1 MNKQTKRELKRQKR
15 QLRKADRQKARGL
28 HGRIKHVMSNFRL
41 SLTFRIALHYSWQ
54 LLKTTLPVMMAV
66 SFVLFTLTL
75 ADVNDA
81 VKRLRW
87 SEAQADGTFSQ
98 TVVQNHAFSQTAL
111 LSTPYTQDDLPALTF
126 CITDFSGTHMT
137 ILASH
142 HTGASISANISLT
155 RSAYA
160 WSALMV
166 TLLLCDF
173 IRVLSFVRQRE
184 KLHKTVLAPIR
195 DITELASTLSAS
207 NLSNRINIAGT
218 KNELKDLAVVIN
230 SMLDRIERSYNSQ
243 KQFVSDASH
252 ELRTPIAVVQGY
264 VNMLKRWGK
273 SDPEILDEGINAIAQ
288 ETGSMKELVESLL
301 FLARHDKKTLM
312 MEMEAFDALDVLTEL
327 HREAAMVT
335 PEDTFILTTSES
347 CPMEGDRSMVKQ
359 VMRIL
364 CDNAVKYTPK
374 GGIVTLGIERRPGW
388 VTLSV
393 QDNGPGISQE
403 DLPKIFERFYRADA
417 ARRSE
422 SGGHGLGLSIAR
434 IIVMGHGGKL
444 RVRSKVGVGSTFYVE
459 LPEKQES
466 LKSVRAVTDETK

>member
-1 MNKQTKRELKRQKR
+1 MSKDQKKAQR
-15 QLRKADRQKARGL
+15 KEQRLLRKASRHKAKGL
-28 HGRIKHVMSNFRL
+28 HGRVKHVMSSFRL

-54 LLKTTLPVMMAV
+54 LLRTTLPLMLIV
-66 SFVLFTLTL
+66 SLVCFSLAM
-75 ADVNDA
+75 ADVDNTVRRIKRSDA
-81 VKRLRW
+81 QLDASFEPGVI
-87 SEAQADGTFSQ
+87 QNADVTR
-98 TVVQNHAFSQTAL
+98 AEL
-111 LSTPYTQDDLPALTF
+111 LPQPYQESDLPLMSF
-126 CITDFSGTHMT
+126 CITETSPPYITVQAMHMSGMTVEADFR
-137 ILASH
+137 L
-142 HTGASISANISLT
+142 TGAIQGWLC
-155 RSAYA
+155 
-160 WSALMV
+160 LMG

-173 IRVLSFVRQRE
+173 IRIVVFIRRRE
-184 KLHKTVLAPIR
+184 TLHKAVLAPIR

-218 KNELKDLAVVIN
+218 KNELKDLAIVIN

-252 ELRTPIAVVQGY
+252 ELRTPIAVIQGY
-264 VNMLKRWGK
+264 VNMLSRWGK
-273 SDPEILDEGINAIAQ
+273 SDPEILEEGINAIAQ
-288 ETGSMKELVESLL
+288 ETESMKELVESLL
-301 FLARHDKKTLM
+301 FLARHDKKTLL
-312 MEMEAFDALDVLTEL
+312 MEMEAFDALDMLTEL

-335 PEDTFILTTSES
+335 PEDTFLLSPAVS

-374 GGIVTLGIERRPGW
+374 GGVIHLSIARRPGW

-393 QDNGPGISQE
+393 ADNGPGISQE

-422 SGGHGLGLSIAR
+422 GGGHGLGLSIAR
-434 IIVMGHGGKL
+434 IIVMAHGGKL
-444 RVRSKVGVGSTFYVE
+444 RVRSKVGTGSTFYVD

-466 LKSVRAVTDETK
+466 LHSVRQAEEPAK